1 MSYKFEDIDDS
12 SISLD
17 PQKMASATA
26 VLFPLL
32 AHIATN
38 NDREKIEELYKLF
51 DLALEWNKETTCHDQ
66 IALIAKST
74 KFFLDGND

>member
-1 MSYKFEDIDDS
+1 MSYKFEAIDDS
-12 SISLD
+12 SIIPD
-17 PQKMASATA
+17 PKKMASAMA

-32 AHIATN
+32 AHVATN
-38 NDREKIEELYKLF
+38 NDREKIEELYRLF